1 MRTFLIATLCV
12 ASISLHAAS
21 PCKPQVEHRKLD
33 QQKIGN
39 LQVQKVNSLKEDWR
53 LDPKKTA
60 QAEIFSAAGLTQAK
74 SPDMVPVSFVKGDD
88 KTQVYS
94 YTQSDRK
101 IEITMKKP
109 EWLLPYSG
117 IYKLMMWV
125 VTDLKTT
132 CPR

>member
-1 MRTFLIATLCV
+1 MRNLLFGVIIT
-12 ASISLHAAS
+12 ASLAHAVT
-21 PCKPQVEHRKLD
+21 PCKPQTTHRKLD
-33 QQKIGN
+33 QQQIGN

-60 QAEIFSAAGLTQAK
+60 QREIFSGLAQTPAK
-74 SPDMVPVSFVKGDD
+74 SPDMIPVTFVKGDD

-94 YTQSDRK
+94 FSAPDRE

-125 VTDLKTT
+125 VTDVKTT
-132 CPR
+132 CTK

>member
-1 MRTFLIATLCV
+1 MRNFLLVVLC
-12 ASISLHAAS
+12 AAS
-21 PCKPQVEHRKLD
+21 LSSHAISQCKSQVVHRKLN
-33 QQKIGN
+33 QQQIGN

-53 LDPKKTA
+53 LDPKMTA
-60 QAEIFSAAGLTQAK
+60 QFEIFAGAGQTVAK
-74 SPDMVPVSFVKGDD
+74 KPDMVPVAFVRGDD

-94 YTQSDRK
+94 YTQPDRK

-125 VTDLKTT
+125 VTDVKTT
-132 CPR
+132 CTK

>member
-1 MRTFLIATLCV
+1 MRTLLIVTICA
-12 ASISLHAAS
+12 ASLTLHAAS
-21 PCKPQVEHRKLD
+21 PCKPQIEHRKLD

-60 QAEIFSAAGLTQAK
+60 QAEIFSGTGLTQAK
-74 SPDMVPVSFVKGDD
+74 NPEMVPVTFVKGDD

-94 YTQSDRK
+94 YAQTDRK

-117 IYKLMMWV
+117 I
-125 VTDLKTT
+125 D
-132 CPR
+132 